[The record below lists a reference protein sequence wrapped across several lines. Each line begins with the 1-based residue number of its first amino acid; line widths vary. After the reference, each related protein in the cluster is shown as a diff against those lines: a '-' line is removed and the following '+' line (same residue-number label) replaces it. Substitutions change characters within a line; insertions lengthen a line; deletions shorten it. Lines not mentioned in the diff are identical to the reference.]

1 MDTILFDELYEKVRP
16 VIEKKNTN
24 MRDAISAHERLSVA
38 LRFLASGSS
47 YGDLMYSIRIST
59 SAISKII
66 PKYVKL
72 FTTF

>member
-24 MRDAISAHERLSVA
+24 MRDAISAHERLCVT
-38 LRFLASGSS
+38 LRFLASGRASES
-47 YGDLMYSIRIST
+47 PLQLFQKST
-59 SAISKII
+59 

-72 FTTF
+72 FTTS